1 MDTLDYFFLV
11 LTTCGNLTKHLAL
24 GSESLWSHYF
34 PLQNF
39 RFQSKLRD
47 VLLMAGLLS
56 SLGLKT
62 GRTHGQPGPFPPKA
76 GCWRL
81 KGFHVW
87 GTPQFPGPHVA
98 QSLWGRHRMCSKA
111 GATHPPGTGKQS
123 YGPDADEPA
132 DTPAGQGWTLLPQN
146 GSVPEPEA
154 RRAGASHR
162 PVGSGPRVIRATSG
176 FWKVEPGDPKSHHLL
191 DNEGQTK

>member
-1 MDTLDYFFLV
+1 
-11 LTTCGNLTKHLAL
+11 
-24 GSESLWSHYF
+24 
-34 PLQNF
+34 
-39 RFQSKLRD
+39 
-47 VLLMAGLLS
+47 
-56 SLGLKT
+56 
-62 GRTHGQPGPFPPKA
+62 
-76 GCWRL
+76 
-81 KGFHVW
+81 
-87 GTPQFPGPHVA
+87 
-98 QSLWGRHRMCSKA
+98 MCSKA